1 MYWTYEQLVV
11 AGISK
16 AISIWCDAVT
26 VISTR
31 WEEIGMPRRCPAI
44 RGEGMREA
52 RPWRTDVT
60 EIRSSIW
67 WARCRNGSRT
77 PETVGGRVG
86 RTWKRTLR
94 PPNRASQTR
103 PTTIYW
109 CRSCTSPIASW
120 SGIGN
125 SSASA
130 SIWSWA
136 NWPAGNRRIKVT
148 PRNGPRR
155 TSIRPLC
162 RANPSQISRLVSL
175 NFTFFI
181 LQC

>member
-1 MYWTYEQLVV
+1 
-11 AGISK
+11 
-16 AISIWCDAVT
+16 
-26 VISTR
+26 
-31 WEEIGMPRRCPAI
+31 MPRRWLAT
-44 RGEGMREA
+44 RREGIREA
-52 RPWRTDVT
+52 RPLRTDVT

-77 PETVGGRVG
+77 AETVVG
-86 RTWKRTLR
+86 RAWKRTLR

-103 PTTIYW
+103 PTTICW

-120 SGIGN
+120 SGIGS

-155 TSIRPLC
+155 MSILPLC

-175 NFTFFI
+175 DFTFSVF
-181 LQC
+181 QVSSFG